1 MKRMKWAVM
10 LLLWVC
16 VMPARAQMGM
26 DMFKRPSFTKMFH
39 PVVGKG
45 AEYETTSKTGSD
57 SKVRTMDMGIVGKES
72 VDGKDGYW
80 MEMMMSEPSGKTILG
95 KMLMTPDDFQFH
107 KMIFQM
113 PGKGAMEMP
122 FNPTA
127 AQRTKLEENM
137 QDWHS
142 AGTESV
148 RVPAGTFDCEHW
160 ENDKTGGEVWVS
172 DKVSPFGLVKE
183 MNKDHSMVLIKV
195 LNDYPERITGPVQ
208 KFDPQMMMQQM
219 QQQRQQ
225 QPPQ

>member
-10 LLLWVC
+10 LLVLAC
-16 VMPARAQMGM
+16 AMPLRAQMGM

-80 MEMMMSEPSGKTILG
+80 MEMMMSEPGGKAILG

-107 KMIFQM
+107 KMILQM
-113 PGKGAMEMP
+113 LGRGAMEMP
-122 FNPTA
+122 FNPNA

-142 AGTESV
+142 AGTESIT
-148 RVPAGTFDCEHW
+148 VPAGTFDCEHW
-160 ENDKTGGEVWVS
+160 KNDKTAGDVWVS

-183 MNKDHSMVLIKV
+183 ISKDHSMVLVKV
-195 LNDYPERITGPVQ
+195 LSDYPERITGPIQ

-225 QPPQ
+225 PQQ

>member
-10 LLLWVC
+10 LLLWAC

-80 MEMMMSEPSGKTILG
+80 MEMLMSEPGGKTILG

-127 AQRTKLEENM
+127 AQKTKLEENM

-148 RVPAGTFDCEHW
+148 TVPAGTFACEHW
-160 ENDKTGGEVWVS
+160 KNDKTGGEVWAS
-172 DKVSPFGLVKE
+172 DKISPFGLVKE

-195 LNDYPERITGPVQ
+195 LDDYPERITGPVQ

>member
-1 MKRMKWAVM
+1 MKGMKWAVM
-10 LLLWVC
+10 LLLWAC

-72 VDGKDGYW
+72 VDGKEGYW
-80 MEMMMSEPSGKTILG
+80 MEMMMSEPGGRTILG

-127 AQRTKLEENM
+127 APRTKLEENM

-148 RVPAGTFDCEHW
+148 TVPAGTFDCEHW
-160 ENDKTGGEVWVS
+160 KNDKTGGEVWVS
-172 DKVSPFGLVKE
+172 DKISPFGLVKE
-183 MNKDHSMVLIKV
+183 MNNDHSMVLMKV

-219 QQQRQQ
+219 QQRQQ